1 MKPLEN
7 IQAAVEDSKTAH
19 QKKTGLEKRAL
30 FLSTE
35 TGEVQKEVLKL
46 LGNYGPEEAATA
58 KERLAKEIC
67 DVIWNVCDLA
77 NMVGI
82 ELDEPMRVMLAKNK
96 TRIWIPDECP
106 SDTTGSSQAPED
118 IRPAT

>member
-1 MKPLEN
+1 MIRSGGVPRGMDPLET

-19 QKKTGLEKRAL
+19 QRKTGLEKRAL

-46 LGNYGPEEAATA
+46 LGNYGPEEASTA

-77 NMVGI
+77 TMVGI
-82 ELDEPMRVMLAKNK
+82 KLDVPMGDMLAANK
-96 TRIWIPDECP
+96 TRVWVPVDG
-106 SDTTGSSQAPED
+106 TV
-118 IRPAT
+118 

>member
-1 MKPLEN
+1 MTEPLTS
-7 IQAAVEDSKTAH
+7 IQAAVEDSKTEH

-46 LGNYGPEEAATA
+46 LGNYGPEAAATA
-58 KERLAKEIC
+58 KDRLAKEIC

-82 ELDEPMRVMLAKNK
+82 QLDEPMRQMLAANK
-96 TRIWIPDECP
+96 VRVWVP
-106 SDTTGSSQAPED
+106 PEVG
-118 IRPAT
+118 